1 MTRNPDQARAARRF
15 RCWMVAMR
23 CTWPLRWHA
32 GEAAF
37 IQRRQVYKRR
47 NALDHFADEHKADV
61 KEKLQDAYA

>member
-1 MTRNPDQARAARRF
+1 
-15 RCWMVAMR
+15 MVAMR